1 MFERN
6 DINDL
11 FLASISVKYPD
22 SEMLTDNFGG
32 ILKVRIGG
40 YGYTTI

>member
-22 SEMLTDNFGG
+22 S
-32 ILKVRIGG
+32 
-40 YGYTTI
+40 